1 MRIGGAMT
9 NSRLFSI
16 VLFFAVLLTAGLQ
29 AFAETK
35 SFNGTAASRLEEKRR
50 LTNNITVAIM
60 TSGMTCTCARFA
72 EDIRNVVNDLRPGGL
87 RVLPILGVGG
97 LQNLNDVLFM
107 NNMDMGIADQDN
119 ILLLKQ
125 RDPQLYAGLEKRVVF
140 ITKLYNSELH
150 ILARREIKTLA
161 DLKGKTV
168 NFNLKDSQTEV
179 TADRV
184 FNMLHLQVNRVNF
197 DVETAIGK
205 LLKGEIAATMMLTGA
220 PQSAVA
226 KLKAE
231 DAVHLLPVDDA
242 SMPGY
247 NLAPVF
253 AEYLP
258 GELTHDV
265 YPNLIPEGAPVQ
277 TIVNRALLVT
287 YAWPE
292 NSAQYRKVEHFVTE
306 FFNRIDCFK
315 GPGRHPKWREINLWA
330 DMPGWTRFKPAAE
343 WLAAHRTAAGTAA
356 PPSCPG
362 SPNSPAV
369 AATQQQATEPALA
382 AKRN

>member
-1 MRIGGAMT
+1 MT
-9 NSRLFSI
+9 NSRLLPLILS
-16 VLFFAVLLTAGLQ
+16 FAVLLSSGLQ
-29 AFAETK
+29 AIAEPR
-35 SFNGTAASRLEEKRR
+35 SGSVASRLEEKRQQ
-50 LTNNITVAIM
+50 TNSISVSIM

-72 EDIRNVVNDLRPGGL
+72 EDIRNVVNDLRPGGV
-87 RVLPILGVGG
+87 RVLPILGIGG

-107 NNMDMGIADQDN
+107 SNLEMAIADQDN
-119 ILLLKQ
+119 IQLLKQ
-125 RDPQLYAGLEKRVVF
+125 RDPQLYAGLEKRVTY

-150 ILARREIKTLA
+150 ILARQEIRTLA

-184 FNMLHLQVNRVNF
+184 FNMLHLQVNRVYL

-205 LLKGEIAATMMLTGA
+205 LQKGEIAASIMLTGA
-220 PQSAVA
+220 PQTAVA
-226 KLKAE
+226 KLKGE
-231 DAVHLLPVDDA
+231 DGLHLLSVDDA

-265 YPNLIPEGAPVQ
+265 YPNLIPEGASVQ
-277 TIVNRALLVT
+277 TIANRAMLIT

-292 NSAQYRKVEHFVTE
+292 NSPQYRKVGHFVTE

-330 DMPGWTRFKPAAE
+330 GLPGWTRFKPAAE
-343 WLAAHRTAAGTAA
+343 WLAAHRNAAGAAA

-362 SPNSPAV
+362 SAGSPV
-369 AATQQQATEPALA
+369 AIATEPSQA
-382 AKRN
+382 AKMNLSNR